1 MRPMARWHLIFLRL
15 LPFQRRR
22 VTRDGLSTLC
32 DIPATG
38 TTPRPTAAGAT
49 GVSGPRHNHFCAN
62 AGGGE
67 GSTEPLLQPIETAAA
82 AEVGFKSYSSR
93 EICAPGLVN
102 FTPTAKRTM
111 LKVST
116 RKPRKSRVVFLVCS
130 RGRYTRNPSLDIYL
144 LSVQGFRV
152 K

>member
-1 MRPMARWHLIFLRL
+1 MRPMARWHLIFLRF

-102 FTPTAKRTM
+102 FPPTVAFYFCLNLPAAFTQPGTSALADLSIPNFR
-111 LKVST
+111 
-116 RKPRKSRVVFLVCS
+116 SRLHAE
-130 RGRYTRNPSLDIYL
+130 
-144 LSVQGFRV
+144 
-152 K
+152 